1 MAGNVEEVLIRL
13 NLGEDVNQKCYPRY
27 SVLTCQVRL
36 WLCDW
41 LRYSTPLHDAVC
53 CGRQEVV
60 KILLDR
66 GANVNEVDYKSMTPL
81 KLAIRWG
88 NTSSL
93 TVSSVWVSLS
103 SGTARTTSR
112 RCCWTREQWRL
123 LRCPRRFLLLT
134 LTLLG
139 WGECPGGSPLPE
151 DESQSVGYE
160 CLKYVLCLVE
170 NLYNYFTDINLKYC
184 ILVKPV
190 SINKTGLFLFNKVP
204 YHLPES
210 ESLSTINLI
219 LLVYFPFPN
228 IQEFRIIH
236 HTFDILHIPLNKDS
250 SCLVTWCKEIS
261 LEIVISIFS
270 AYTNKA
276 KELRVE
282 SPNYWPSRC
291 LERCF
296 TASLMKSETT
306 RYSHQYSDGRTA
318 RSKATRPTGY
328 QMGCTSAFYV
338 LGILNNHQCN
348 NETSRLALSAAIWR
362 FVGRD
367 TVASKNKD
375 FFFKQK
381 NMKYKIKFFSGQ
393 DILLYRLEHWMLY
406 RKYLVIDDCYLVFA
420 VLIVRH

>member
-93 TVSSVWVSLS
+93 TVRTVWVSLS

-139 WGECPGGSPLPE
+139 WGECPGGSQLPE
-151 DESQSVGYE
+151 DESQSVRYE

-184 ILVKPV
+184 IVVKTV
-190 SINKTGLFLFNKVP
+190 SINKTGYFYLIKFHIIYQSLRVSVQLTWYFLFTFLSQTFKNSELFTTHLTFSTFHSTKIVP
-204 YHLPES
+204 VWS
-210 ESLSTINLI
+210 RD
-219 LLVYFPFPN
+219 V
-228 IQEFRIIH
+228 
-236 HTFDILHIPLNKDS
+236 K
-250 SCLVTWCKEIS
+250 K
-261 LEIVISIFS
+261 
-270 AYTNKA
+270 
-276 KELRVE
+276 
-282 SPNYWPSRC
+282 SPW
-291 LERCF
+291 
-296 TASLMKSETT
+296 K
-306 RYSHQYSDGRTA
+306 
-318 RSKATRPTGY
+318 
-328 QMGCTSAFYV
+328 
-338 LGILNNHQCN
+338 
-348 NETSRLALSAAIWR
+348 
-362 FVGRD
+362 
-367 TVASKNKD
+367 
-375 FFFKQK
+375 
-381 NMKYKIKFFSGQ
+381 
-393 DILLYRLEHWMLY
+393 
-406 RKYLVIDDCYLVFA
+406 
-420 VLIVRH
+420 